1 MNVVANWML
10 ARWNWPGAAAFCGV
24 ILLALAPLVWV
35 VAGAVIF
42 WIYLQLPLYML
53 HQLEEH
59 AGDRFRTFVNTT
71 IGGGREVLSK
81 RATFVINSAGV
92 WGVDLVALYLAVF
105 LSPGWGL
112 MALYLPLINAIGHI
126 GQAVAM
132 RRYNPGLVSAVV
144 LFLPLAGFGLWF
156 VSRAAEPTTAM
167 QLTGLGVAV
176 VVHLA
181 IIAWVKSRLR
191 A

>member
-10 ARWNWPGAAAFCGV
+10 TRWNWPGAAAFCGV
-24 ILLALAPLVWV
+24 ILLVLAPVVWS
-35 VAGAVIF
+35 VAGAEIF

-59 AGDRFRTFVNTT
+59 AGDRFRLFVNTP

-81 RATFVINSAGV
+81 KATFVINSVGV
-92 WGVDLVALYLAVF
+92 WGVDLAALYLAVF

-112 MALYLPLINAIGHI
+112 MALYLPLVNAIGHI

-144 LFLPLAGFGLWF
+144 VFLPLAGFGIWF
-156 VSRAAEPTTAM
+156 VSRAAEVTMAM
-167 QLTGLGVAV
+167 QLTGFGVAV
-176 VVHLA
+176 LVHLA
-181 IIAWVKSRLR
+181 IVAWVKSRLR